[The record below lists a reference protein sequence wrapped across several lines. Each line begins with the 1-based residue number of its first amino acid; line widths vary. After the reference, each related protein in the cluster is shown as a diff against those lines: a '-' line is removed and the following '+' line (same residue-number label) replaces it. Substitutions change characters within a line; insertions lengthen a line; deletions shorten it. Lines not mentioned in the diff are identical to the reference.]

1 MLELLEKRVAE
12 LELEL
17 KAQEITPEDEE
28 EIELKVAEYKQ
39 KLTDEL
45 VSSKAEKSKD
55 ISVRLAEV
63 KNLIEEFKAL
73 PVEDEIL
80 SVEETSEKVE
90 EDVKEEVDDEH
101 RIVLG

>member
-1 MLELLEKRVAE
+1 M
-12 LELEL
+12 
-17 KAQEITPEDEE
+17 
-28 EIELKVAEYKQ
+28 
-39 KLTDEL
+39 
-45 VSSKAEKSKD
+45 
-55 ISVRLAEV
+55 
-63 KNLIEEFKAL
+63 IEEFKAL